1 MADMVMVVMGRD
13 LTIRDFMI
21 FSKYISWYFIFLT
34 LVVSPFVQAKENA
47 MPAKVWEINR
57 ATVELH
63 KKRIVKQLA
72 RNKLERIGVLC
83 ASSAVV
89 LALGWY
95 TFGGMISPA
104 AASGDRTIPENL
116 GKKILEEQQA
126 TRNELTG
133 LKHENNYLR
142 KSLTHHIEHCEGYRD
157 GVIAEKD
164 SRIRQLLAQYTGS
177 STQQFKYKIW
187 GWCKNVAS
195 ITANNFAVILLM
207 GGLPGPINK
216 MFGFWGRRLEELGAR
231 IYHDN
236 DFYWFVSTQ
245 TQAVPYFNDLER
257 AAALL
262 PLANDQEEREHQQ
275 AAILWSSTVLTK
287 QLARIV
293 SFMELQAQTLKI
305 LHTGCSIQM
314 QASAKYMYR
323 HVGQFAKQL
332 QGMLDDPTKHAEIP
346 AYVSTFREQLRS
358 EQDSF
363 CTNERAALFNI
374 SDDIK

>member
-1 MADMVMVVMGRD
+1 
-13 LTIRDFMI
+13 MI
-21 FSKYISWYFIFLT
+21 FAKRTSWYFIFLT

-47 MPAKVWEINR
+47 MPTKVWEINR
-57 ATVELH
+57 TTVELH
-63 KKRIVKQLA
+63 KKRIIKQLA

-95 TFGGMISPA
+95 TFGGMISPQ
-104 AASGDRTIPENL
+104 ASSGNRTIPENL
-116 GKKILEEQQA
+116 GKKIIEEQQA
-126 TRNELTG
+126 TRNELIG

-142 KSLTHHIEHCEGYRD
+142 NSIKHHIEYCEGYRE

-164 SRIRQLLAQYTGS
+164 NRIRQLLAQYTGS
-177 STQQFKYKIW
+177 STKKFRYKIW

-195 ITANNFAVILLM
+195 VTANNFAVILLM

-262 PLANDQEEREHQQ
+262 PLANDKEEREHQRT
-275 AAILWSSTVLTK
+275 AILWSSTVLTK

-293 SFMELQAQTLKI
+293 SFMELQAQKLKI

-332 QGMLDDPTKHAEIP
+332 QSMLDDPTKHAEIP
-346 AYVSTFREQLRS
+346 SYVSAFREQLRS